1 MLKNLRDKVAV
12 SGITVL
18 MIGVGLLIFTFIS
31 SYLFLTQG
39 LSIIASQD
47 LVQTFGEALAPLIA
61 TCIRI
66 MYLGVMG
73 WIGSLLTIRGVTLIA
88 HTPQAPPVVPQKLAA
103 AQPKPLPVEKAKAEP
118 QKEAKPEAKPE
129 TKPEVKPEVKPETKP
144 PEAKPEVKPEAKP
157 SEPEIIV
164 IPPEELSQPSPE
176 QKETQ
181 NNSSSPQQPN
191 H

>member
-1 MLKNLRDKVAV
+1 MFKNFRDKIAL

-18 MIGVGLLIFTFIS
+18 MIGVALLIGTFVS
-31 SYLFLTQG
+31 AYGFLTQS

-88 HTPQAPPVVPQKLAA
+88 HTPKIPTAAPQKPISP
-103 AQPKPLPVEKAKAEP
+103 QQKPVPLPQKAKAEKP
-118 QKEAKPEAKPE
+118 PEGAKPETKPEAKPEAQPEAKPEAKP
-129 TKPEVKPEVKPETKP
+129 P
-144 PEAKPEVKPEAKP
+144 
-157 SEPEIIV
+157 EPEIVV
-164 IPPEELSQPSPE
+164 IPPEQISQPQPQPE
-176 QKETQ
+176 QKEPQ
-181 NNSSSPQQPN
+181 KNDSPPQPSN
-191 H
+191 Q

>member
-1 MLKNLRDKVAV
+1 MFKNFRDKIAL

-18 MIGVGLLIFTFIS
+18 MIGVALLIGTFVS
-31 SYLFLTQG
+31 AYGFLTQS

-88 HTPQAPPVVPQKLAA
+88 HTPQMPTTVPQKTIPP
-103 AQPKPLPVEKAKAEP
+103 QQKPVPLPQKAKAEKP
-118 QKEAKPEAKPE
+118 PEAAKPEAKPE
-129 TKPEVKPEVKPETKP
+129 PK
-144 PEAKPEVKPEAKP
+144 PEAKPEVKQP
-157 SEPEIIV
+157 EPEIVV
-164 IPPEELSQPSPE
+164 IPPEQISQSQPQPQPE
-176 QKETQ
+176 QKEQ
-181 NNSSSPQQPN
+181 QKNECPQQPPN
-191 H
+191 Q

>member
-1 MLKNLRDKVAV
+1 MFKNFRDKIAL

-18 MIGVGLLIFTFIS
+18 LIGVALLIFTFIS
-31 SYLFLTQG
+31 AYGFLTQS

-73 WIGSLLTIRGVTLIA
+73 WIGSLMTIRGVTIIA
-88 HTPQAPPVVPQKLAA
+88 HAPETPAITAQK
-103 AQPKPLPVEKAKAEP
+103 PVEIRQEPQLSEKEVKVEKP
-118 QKEAKPEAKPE
+118 QKESKKPEAKQPE
-129 TKPEVKPEVKPETKP
+129 T
-144 PEAKPEVKPEAKP
+144 KP

-164 IPPEELSQPSPE
+164 IPPEQVSQPQPE
-176 QKETQ
+176 LKRG
-181 NNSSSPQQPN
+181 QQEKGE
-191 H
+191 